1 MIRELFKKFFFKKNT
16 ENNNLKQS
24 IETVLD
30 NDLKGTEGISKHE
43 RLMLLNILKIDG
55 IRSSDIMIPRADIGA
70 VELDD
75 SFEKVLEV
83 FIKEAHSR
91 VPIYEKNLD
100 NIIGMIHIKD
110 LVNYQNQKKTET
122 NFLQNLKR
130 EILEIPPSMPV
141 LDLLLKM
148 QLTRLHMG
156 IVIDEY
162 GCTDGLVTIE
172 DVIEEITGEIEDEHD
187 EKNLPML
194 IKSSLNT
201 FEASARIEIDELQK
215 VTNVEFLNSYDN
227 DDVDTLG
234 GLIFSITGRV
244 PQRGEI
250 IKHTSG
256 TTFEIKD
263 ADPMKI
269 KSVKVTTPKRKSSLF
284 LLHSRQLGT

>member
-1 MIRELFKKFFFKKNT
+1 MIRKLFKKVFFKKNT

-70 VELDD
+70 VELND

-110 LVNYQNQKKTET
+110 LVNYQNQKRTEN

-269 KSVKVTTPKRKSSLF
+269 KSVKVTTPKK
-284 LLHSRQLGT
+284 

>member
-1 MIRELFKKFFFKKNT
+1 MISKLFNKIFFIKKTSNNT
-16 ENNNLKQS
+16 LKQS

-30 NDLKGTEGISKHE
+30 SDLKDAEGISKHE

-70 VELDD
+70 VEISD

-100 NIIGMIHIKD
+100 NIVGMIHIKD
-110 LVNYQNQKKTET
+110 LVNYQNQKKMEDG
-122 NFLQNLKR
+122 FLRNLKR
-130 EILEIPPSMPV
+130 DILEIPPSMPV

-148 QLTRLHMG
+148 QMTRLHMG

-162 GCTDGLVTIE
+162 GCTDGLITIE

-194 IKSSLNT
+194 IKSSVNT
-201 FEASARIEIDELQK
+201 FEASARVEIDELQK
-215 VTNVEFLNSYDN
+215 VTNVNFLNMNENEDI
-227 DDVDTLG
+227 DTLG
-234 GLIFSITGRV
+234 GLIFSIAGRI

-250 IKHTSG
+250 IKHYSG

-269 KSVKVTTPKRKSSLF
+269 KSVKVSIPKK
-284 LLHSRQLGT
+284 

>member
-1 MIRELFKKFFFKKNT
+1 MIRKLFEKFFLKKNT

-30 NDLKGTEGISKHE
+30 SDLKDTEGISKHE

-70 VELDD
+70 VELND

-256 TTFEIKD
+256 TTFEIRD

-269 KSVKVTTPKRKSSLF
+269 KSVKVTTPKK
-284 LLHSRQLGT
+284 

>member
-1 MIRELFKKFFFKKNT
+1 MIRKLFEKFFLKKNT
-16 ENNNLKQS
+16 ENKNLKQS

-30 NDLKGTEGISKHE
+30 SDLKGTEGISKHE

-70 VELDD
+70 VELND

-227 DDVDTLG
+227 EDIDTLG
-234 GLIFSITGRV
+234 GLIFSIIGRV

-269 KSVKVTTPKRKSSLF
+269 KSVKVTTPKK
-284 LLHSRQLGT
+284 

>member
-1 MIRELFKKFFFKKNT
+1 MIRKLFEKFFLKKNT

-30 NDLKGTEGISKHE
+30 SDLKDTEGISKHE

-70 VELDD
+70 VELND

-91 VPIYEKNLD
+91 IPIYEKNLD

-194 IKSSLNT
+194 IKSSVNT

-250 IKHTSG
+250 IKHSSG

-269 KSVKVTTPKRKSSLF
+269 KSVKVTTPKK
-284 LLHSRQLGT
+284 

>member
-1 MIRELFKKFFFKKNT
+1 MIRELFKKFLFKKKT

-70 VELDD
+70 VELND

-215 VTNVEFLNSYDN
+215 VTNVEFLNSYNN
-227 DDVDTLG
+227 DDIDTLG

-269 KSVKVTTPKRKSSLF
+269 KSVKVTTPKK
-284 LLHSRQLGT
+284 

>member
-1 MIRELFKKFFFKKNT
+1 MIRKLFEKYFFKKNT

-30 NDLKGTEGISKHE
+30 NDSKGTEGISKHE

-70 VELDD
+70 VELND

-172 DVIEEITGEIEDEHD
+172 DVMI
-187 EKNLPML
+187 
-194 IKSSLNT
+194 
-201 FEASARIEIDELQK
+201 A
-215 VTNVEFLNSYDN
+215 
-227 DDVDTLG
+227 
-234 GLIFSITGRV
+234 
-244 PQRGEI
+244 
-250 IKHTSG
+250 
-256 TTFEIKD
+256 
-263 ADPMKI
+263 
-269 KSVKVTTPKRKSSLF
+269 
-284 LLHSRQLGT
+284 LLHGTQLHRNHIRPGPRFRHGKRAKMFARDQFGQVFFTLSLRSIELDLVHAEI

>member
-1 MIRELFKKFFFKKNT
+1 MIRKLFEKFFLKKNT

-30 NDLKGTEGISKHE
+30 SDLKDTEGISKHE

-70 VELDD
+70 VELND

-244 PQRGEI
+244 PKRGEI
-250 IKHTSG
+250 IKHSTG
-256 TTFEIKD
+256 TTFETKD

-269 KSVKVTTPKRKSSLF
+269 KSVKVTTPKK
-284 LLHSRQLGT
+284 

>member
-1 MIRELFKKFFFKKNT
+1 MIRKLFKKFFFKKKT
-16 ENNNLKQS
+16 ENSNLKQS

-70 VELDD
+70 VELND

-110 LVNYQNQKKTET
+110 LVNYQNQKKMET

-269 KSVKVTTPKRKSSLF
+269 KSVKVTTPKK
-284 LLHSRQLGT
+284 

>member
-1 MIRELFKKFFFKKNT
+1 MIRKLFDKFFLKKNT

-30 NDLKGTEGISKHE
+30 SDLKDTEGISKHE

-70 VELDD
+70 VELND

-91 VPIYEKNLD
+91 VQIYEKNLD
-100 NIIGMIHIKD
+100 NIVGMIHIKD

-250 IKHTSG
+250 IKHSSG

-269 KSVKVTTPKRKSSLF
+269 KSVKVTTPKK
-284 LLHSRQLGT
+284 

>member
-1 MIRELFKKFFFKKNT
+1 MIRKLFKKFSFKKNT

-70 VELDD
+70 VELND

-269 KSVKVTTPKRKSSLF
+269 KSVKVTTPKK
-284 LLHSRQLGT
+284 

>member
-1 MIRELFKKFFFKKNT
+1 MIDKLLNRFFSRKKSTNNT
-16 ENNNLKQS
+16 LKQS

-30 NDLKGTEGISKHE
+30 SDVKDTEGISKHE
-43 RLMLLNILKIDG
+43 RLMLLNILKINS

-70 VELDD
+70 VEISDE
-75 SFEKVLEV
+75 FEKVMEV
-83 FIKEAHSR
+83 FIREAHSR
-91 VPIYEKNLD
+91 VPVYEKNLD
-100 NIIGMIHIKD
+100 NIIGMVHIKD
-110 LVNYQNQKKTET
+110 LVNYQNQNKVEV
-122 NFLQNLKR
+122 NFLRQLKR
-130 EILEIPPSMPV
+130 DILEIPPSMPV

-148 QLTRLHMG
+148 QITRLHMG

-162 GCTDGLVTIE
+162 GCTDGLITIE

-194 IKSSLNT
+194 IKSSANI
-201 FEASARIEIDELQK
+201 FEASARVEIDELQK
-215 VTNVEFLNSYDN
+215 VTNIQFLDSNENEDI
-227 DDVDTLG
+227 DTLG

-250 IKHTSG
+250 IKHSSG

-269 KSVKVTTPKRKSSLF
+269 KSVKVSTPKK
-284 LLHSRQLGT
+284 

>member
-1 MIRELFKKFFFKKNT
+1 MIRKLFEKFFLKKNT

-30 NDLKGTEGISKHE
+30 SELKDTEGISKHE

-70 VELDD
+70 VELND

-269 KSVKVTTPKRKSSLF
+269 KSVKVTTPKK
-284 LLHSRQLGT
+284 

>member
-1 MIRELFKKFFFKKNT
+1 MIRKLFKKFFFKKNT

-70 VELDD
+70 VELND

-110 LVNYQNQKKTET
+110 LVNYQNQKKSET

-215 VTNVEFLNSYDN
+215 VTNVEFLNSYNN
-227 DDVDTLG
+227 DDIDTLG

-269 KSVKVTTPKRKSSLF
+269 KSVKVTTPKK
-284 LLHSRQLGT
+284 

>member
-1 MIRELFKKFFFKKNT
+1 MIRKLFEKFFLKKNT

-70 VELDD
+70 VELND

-250 IKHTSG
+250 IKHSSG

-269 KSVKVTTPKRKSSLF
+269 KSVKVTTPKK
-284 LLHSRQLGT
+284 

>member
-1 MIRELFKKFFFKKNT
+1 MIRKLFEKFFLKKNT

-30 NDLKGTEGISKHE
+30 SDSKDTEGISKHE

-70 VELDD
+70 VELND

-110 LVNYQNQKKTET
+110 LVNYQNQKTTET

-250 IKHTSG
+250 IKHSSG

-269 KSVKVTTPKRKSSLF
+269 KSVKVTTPKK
-284 LLHSRQLGT
+284 

>member
-1 MIRELFKKFFFKKNT
+1 MIRKLFENFFLKKNT

-30 NDLKGTEGISKHE
+30 SDLKGTEGISKHE

-70 VELDD
+70 VELND

-234 GLIFSITGRV
+234 GLIFSLTGRV

-269 KSVKVTTPKRKSSLF
+269 KSVKVTTPKK
-284 LLHSRQLGT
+284 

>member
-1 MIRELFKKFFFKKNT
+1 MIRKLFEKIFFKKNT
-16 ENNNLKQS
+16 DNNNLKQS

-30 NDLKGTEGISKHE
+30 NDLKDTEGISKHE

-70 VELDD
+70 VELND

-227 DDVDTLG
+227 EDVDTLG

-269 KSVKVTTPKRKSSLF
+269 KSVKVTTPKK
-284 LLHSRQLGT
+284 

>member
-1 MIRELFKKFFFKKNT
+1 MIRKLFEKFFLKKNT

-30 NDLKGTEGISKHE
+30 SDLKDTEGISKHE

-70 VELDD
+70 VELND

-110 LVNYQNQKKTET
+110 LVNYQNQKKTEN

-227 DDVDTLG
+227 EDVDTLG

-269 KSVKVTTPKRKSSLF
+269 KSVKVTTPKK
-284 LLHSRQLGT
+284 

>member
-1 MIRELFKKFFFKKNT
+1 MINKIFNKNFFNKKSTHNS
-16 ENNNLKQS
+16 LKES

-30 NDLKGTEGISKHE
+30 GDLKDTEGISKHE

-70 VELDD
+70 VEINDN
-75 SFEKVLEV
+75 FEKVLNV
-83 FIKEAHSR
+83 FVKEAHSR
-91 VPIYEKNLD
+91 VPVYEKNLD
-100 NIIGMIHIKD
+100 NIIGMVHIKD
-110 LVNYQNQKKTET
+110 LVNYQNQNKVEG
-122 NFLQNLKR
+122 NFLRNLKR
-130 EILEIPPSMPV
+130 DILEIPPSMPV

-148 QLTRLHMG
+148 QMTRLHMG

-194 IKSSLNT
+194 IKSSNHT
-201 FEASARIEIDELQK
+201 FEASARVEISELQK
-215 VTNVEFLNSYDN
+215 VTNIKFLDTNQIEDI
-227 DDVDTLG
+227 DTLG
-234 GLIFSITGRV
+234 GLIFSIAGRV

-250 IKHTSG
+250 IKHNSG

-269 KSVKVTTPKRKSSLF
+269 KSVKVSTPKK
-284 LLHSRQLGT
+284 

>member
-1 MIRELFKKFFFKKNT
+1 MIRKLFEKFFLKKNT

-30 NDLKGTEGISKHE
+30 SDLKDTEGISKHE

-70 VELDD
+70 VELND

-194 IKSSLNT
+194 IKSSQNT

-215 VTNVEFLNSYDN
+215 VTNIQFLDSHDN
-227 DDVDTLG
+227 EDVDTLG

-269 KSVKVTTPKRKSSLF
+269 KSVKVTTPKK
-284 LLHSRQLGT
+284 

>member
-1 MIRELFKKFFFKKNT
+1 MINKIFKLNIFTKKA
-16 ENNNLKQS
+16 NNNSLKQS

-30 NDLKGTEGISKHE
+30 SDTKDTEGISKHE

-70 VELDD
+70 VEVNDN
-75 SFEKVLEV
+75 FEKVLEV

-91 VPIYEKNLD
+91 VPVYEKNLD
-100 NIIGMIHIKD
+100 NIIGMVHIKD
-110 LVNYQNQKKTET
+110 LVNYQNKKMIED
-122 NFLQNLKR
+122 NFLKDLKR
-130 EILEIPPSMPV
+130 DILEIPPSMPV

-148 QLTRLHMG
+148 QMTRLHMG

-162 GCTDGLVTIE
+162 GCTDGLITIE

-187 EKNLPML
+187 ERNLPML
-194 IKSSLNT
+194 IKSSTNI
-201 FEASARIEIDELQK
+201 FEASARVEIDELQK
-215 VTNVEFLNSYDN
+215 VTNVQFLNTEDN
-227 DDVDTLG
+227 EDIDTLG

-250 IKHTSG
+250 IKHASG
-256 TTFEIKD
+256 TIFEIKD

-269 KSVKVTTPKRKSSLF
+269 KSVKVSTPKK
-284 LLHSRQLGT
+284 

>member
-1 MIRELFKKFFFKKNT
+1 MVIEFFKKIILNS
-16 ENNNLKQS
+16 ESKSSSLKQS

-30 NDLKGTEGISKHE
+30 NDLKDTGGISKHE

-70 VELDD
+70 VEINDR
-75 SFEKVLEV
+75 FEKVLNV

-91 VPIYEKNLD
+91 VPVYENNLD
-100 NIIGMIHIKD
+100 NVIGMIHIKD
-110 LVNYQNQKKTET
+110 LVNLQHQGKVAK
-122 NFLQNLKR
+122 NFLEKIKR
-130 EILEIPPSMPV
+130 DILEIPPSMPV

-148 QLTRLHMG
+148 QMTRLHMG

-162 GCTDGLVTIE
+162 GCTDGLITIE

-194 IKSSLNT
+194 IKTSSNT
-201 FEASARIEIDELQK
+201 VEASARVEIDELQK
-215 VTNVEFLNSYDN
+215 VTNISFLNAVGN
-227 DDVDTLG
+227 DDIDTLG
-234 GLIFSITGRV
+234 GLIFAIAGRI

-250 IKHTSG
+250 IKHDSG
-256 TTFEIKD
+256 TLFEIKD

-269 KSVKVTTPKRKSSLF
+269 KSVKVTIPKS
-284 LLHSRQLGT
+284 

>member
-1 MIRELFKKFFFKKNT
+1 MIRKLFKKFFLKKNT

-70 VELDD
+70 VELND

-110 LVNYQNQKKTET
+110 LVNYQNQKKTEN

-250 IKHTSG
+250 IKHASG

-269 KSVKVTTPKRKSSLF
+269 KSVKVTTPKR
-284 LLHSRQLGT
+284 

>member
-1 MIRELFKKFFFKKNT
+1 MIRKLFEKFFLKKNT

-30 NDLKGTEGISKHE
+30 SDLKGTEGISKHE

-70 VELDD
+70 VELND

-110 LVNYQNQKKTET
+110 LVNYQNQKKMET

-250 IKHTSG
+250 IKHSSG

-269 KSVKVTTPKRKSSLF
+269 KSVKVTTPKK
-284 LLHSRQLGT
+284 

>member
-1 MIRELFKKFFFKKNT
+1 MIRKLFEKFIFKKNT

-30 NDLKGTEGISKHE
+30 NDLKDTEGISKHE

-70 VELDD
+70 VELND
-75 SFEKVLEV
+75 SFEKVLKV

-201 FEASARIEIDELQK
+201 FEASARVEIDELQK

-227 DDVDTLG
+227 EDVDTLG

-269 KSVKVTTPKRKSSLF
+269 KSVKVTTPKK
-284 LLHSRQLGT
+284 